1 MTFKIFCTHH
11 IPLSHRKKY
20 IQEKE
25 IEYGFKCEFIETHQ
39 PGVDMLTNNTILNN
53 ANLSLNLKHFD
64 IYKKMV
70 DDNVEFSFIIEDDLI
85 IDRNLNL
92 FFNDILNESEGFDI
106 IFFGG
111 TYNMVV
117 NGAVTDKIVYEGYN
131 TTRCTHGY
139 YITKKCAEEF
149 LSNCDLNFEL
159 PIDHTLNKLIIDLN
173 LKCGWTYPHL
183 LQKTVEGLEGSTL
196 R

>member
-1 MTFKIFCTHH
+1 MNHKIFCPHH
-11 IPLSHRKKY
+11 TPLLHRKKY

-25 IEYGFKCEFIETHQ
+25 HEYGFKCEFIETHQ
-39 PGVDMLTNNTILNN
+39 PGVDMLTNNTKIND

-64 IYKKMV
+64 IYKKMIN
-70 DDNVEFSFIIEDDLI
+70 DNVEFCFIIEDDLI
-85 IDRNLNL
+85 IDIDLNS
-92 FFNDILNESEGFDI
+92 FFDKILNESSGFDI

-111 TYNMVV
+111 THNMVV
-117 NGAVTDKIVYEGYN
+117 NNKVPEKIVYEGYN

-139 YITKKCAEEF
+139 YVTKECANQL
-149 LSNCDLNFEL
+149 LSNCDLNFEF
-159 PIDHTLNKLIIDLN
+159 PIDHTLNKLIRELN

-183 LQKTVEGLEGSTL
+183 LQKTVEGIEISTL